1 MGFASD
7 WLDST
12 RQILSSAGEFFQ
24 NENRRD
30 GFGYPLKFAAFSFL
44 LVGILNSLR
53 TGVLG
58 SGGLTSTAISLVSGI
73 VGGLIGLFL
82 GAAIIHLF
90 VMLLGGENG
99 YRETLAALAYA
110 SCISAVASLFLF
122 VPVVGGIVNLVLGI
136 FLIYVEIKGVEYFQ
150 GMSTGRAAAAVLLP
164 ATVLL
169 LLIIALAFTGML
181 AMLGAQGQIAG
192 LQGSMPPAP

>member
-1 MGFASD
+1 MGFTSN

-12 RQILSSAGEFFQ
+12 RQILSSTGEFFQ

-30 GFGYPLKFAAFSFL
+30 GFGYPLKFAAFSVL
-44 LVGILNSLR
+44 LVGILNGLR

-58 SGGLTSTAISLVSGI
+58 SGGLTSTALSLVSGV
-73 VGGLIGLFL
+73 VGGLIVLFL
-82 GAAIIHLF
+82 GAAFIHLF

-99 YRETLAALAYA
+99 YRETFAALAYA
-110 SCISAVASLFLF
+110 SCISPVASLLLF
-122 VPVVGGIVNLVLGI
+122 VPIIGGIANLVLGF
-136 FLIYVEIKGVEYFQ
+136 FLIYVQIKGVEYFQ

-164 ATVLL
+164 AVVLIIL
-169 LLIIALAFTGML
+169 VIALAFTGIL
-181 AMLGAQGQIAG
+181 AMFAAQGQITG